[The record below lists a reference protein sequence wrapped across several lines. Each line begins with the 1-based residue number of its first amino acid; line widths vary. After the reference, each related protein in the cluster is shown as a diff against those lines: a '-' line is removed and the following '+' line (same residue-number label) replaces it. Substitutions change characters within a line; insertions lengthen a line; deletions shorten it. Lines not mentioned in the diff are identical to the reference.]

1 MKDHIKILMY
11 HAVVRSPLKV
21 YDWCYLD
28 EDSFFKQAH
37 YLSHNFDVI
46 SLSDAVDL
54 IKEGRIEGQKVVI
67 TFDDGFQNNSDI
79 AFKILDE
86 FRLPATIFL
95 VTGLI
100 NTSKTLWYC
109 LLNRAISNT
118 SKDFINWNGR
128 NIKLSDA
135 DSRSTASWKIQ
146 DMLKKYEHH
155 LLMNKL
161 GGIIKYLGDSIP
173 NSVGDTSPYRIL
185 NLESVKEMSKSNL
198 IEFGAH
204 TDSHAILSLLS
215 KQSLNRE
222 VNLSIESVYK
232 LTGKPC
238 RFFAYPNGKYEDYDE
253 EIINLLSQS
262 GIIGS
267 VTSIP
272 GNNGNGASL
281 MELKRYGI
289 GANITID
296 KFKEIMI
303 S

>member
-1 MKDHIKILMY
+1 MY
-11 HAVVRSPLKV
+11 HAVVRSPLEV
-21 YDWCYLD
+21 SDWCYLD
-28 EDSFFKQAH
+28 EDSFFRQVQ
-37 YLSHNFDVI
+37 YLSENHEVI
-46 SLSDAVDL
+46 SLSDAVEL
-54 IKEGRIEGQKVVI
+54 IKEEQIEGQKVVI
-67 TFDDGFQNNSDI
+67 TFDDGFQNNYDI
-79 AFKILDE
+79 AFKILKE

-128 NIKLSDA
+128 GFKLSDP
-135 DSRSTASWKIQ
+135 DSRSTASNVIQ

-155 LLMNKL
+155 ILMNNL
-161 GGIIKYLGDSIP
+161 VGIIKSLGDSIH
-173 NSVGDTSPYRIL
+173 NSVDDTSPYRIL
-185 NLESVKEMSKSNL
+185 DLESIQEMSKSNL

-215 KQSLNRE
+215 KQSLKTE
-222 VNLSIESVYK
+222 ISLSLESVYK

-238 RFFAYPNGKYEDYDE
+238 RFFAYPNGKYEDYGED
-253 EIINLLSQS
+253 IIKLLSQL

-267 VTSIP
+267 LTSVP
-272 GNNGNGASL
+272 GKNANGASL

-289 GANITID
+289 GANITKN
-296 KFKEIMI
+296 KFEEMMN